1 MKSSPPEILAL
12 DSPPEV
18 VRHPP
23 PRVSSWL
30 HPKRFAREPLVHFLV
45 LGLVLFAIYG
55 IANRGQSKNPQS
67 HQIVLTLDDLRQLQI
82 GFAAQWQRPPTAQ
95 EMMGLVEN
103 RIREEI
109 LYREALSMGL
119 DKDDT
124 IVRRRM
130 AQKMEFLAEDV
141 AAAHEPSAA
150 ELREWFAKNTQMFA
164 QPPRVTF
171 RLLYFSPDKRGP
183 NARLDAEKALVKLA
197 GKPEGWPGA
206 AVLGDPFMFQDYMAD
221 RTPDQIAKDFGPV
234 FSKALFEQ
242 KPGAW
247 RGPLES
253 GYGSHLV
260 YIDTLTPGRVSAFE
274 EVEPDVK
281 TAWLA
286 AQKAEAWDKAYKAM
300 RAKYELLLP
309 APPPEKNAGGGPAPA
324 AKPKP

>member
-1 MKSSPPEILAL
+1 M
-12 DSPPEV
+12 V
-18 VRHPP
+18 
-23 PRVSSWL
+23 
-30 HPKRFAREPLVHFLV
+30 KRLSREPLVHFLA

-55 IANRGQSKNPQS
+55 FVNRGQSKNPQS
-67 HQIVLTLDDLRQLQI
+67 RQIVLTLDDLRQLQI
-82 GFAAQWQRPPTAQ
+82 GFAAQWQRPPTTQ
-95 EMMGLVEN
+95 EMIGLIEN
-103 RIREEI
+103 RIKEEI

-141 AAAHEPSAA
+141 AAAHEPSAD
-150 ELREWFAKNTQMFA
+150 ELKAWFAKNTQLFE
-164 QPPRVTF
+164 QPPRLTF
-171 RLLYFSPDKRGP
+171 RLLYFSPDKRGS
-183 NARLDAEKALVKLA
+183 NARLDAEKALVRLA
-197 GKPEGWPGA
+197 GKPEDWPGA
-206 AVLGDPFMFQDYMAD
+206 AALGDPFMFQDYMAD
-221 RTPDQIAKDFGPV
+221 RTPDQISKDFGPV

-260 YIDTLTPGRVSAFE
+260 YIDTLTPGRTSSFE

-286 AQKAEAWDKAYKAM
+286 AQKAEAWDKAYKEM
-300 RAKYELLLP
+300 RAKYELVLP
-309 APPPEKNAGGGPAPA
+309 APPEKSEGSVSAPPSKS
-324 AKPKP
+324 KP